1 MTVNLSLLET
11 LTFDDDGF
19 MADPNAWNKDI
30 GEAIANVLEIELTED
45 HWRVIEFARDEYFKN
60 DDAPS
65 LRKITKT
72 LNITTKS
79 LYDMFPGGAAKI
91 AAKIAGL
98 PKPTGCI

>member
-11 LTFDDDGF
+11 LEFDDDGF
-19 MADPNAWNKDI
+19 LADANAWNKEI
-30 GEAIANVLEIELTED
+30 GEAIANVLEIELNEN
-45 HWRVIEFARDEYFKN
+45 HWKVIDFARQEYSAN

-72 LNITTKS
+72 LGISTKE
-79 LYDMFPGGAAKI
+79 LYALFPGGAAKI
-91 AAKIAGL
+91 AAKVAGL

>member
-11 LTFDDDGF
+11 LSFDDDGF
-19 MADPNAWNKDI
+19 MTDHNAWNKEI
-30 GEAIANVLEIELTED
+30 GEAIANVLEIDLTED
-45 HWRVIEFARDEYFKN
+45 HWQVIEFAREEYAKN

-65 LRKITKT
+65 LRRITKT
-72 LNITTKS
+72 LNITTKA

>member
-11 LTFDDDGF
+11 LAFDDDGF
-19 MADPNAWNKDI
+19 MSDANAWNKEI
-30 GEAIANVLEIELTED
+30 GEAIANVLEINMTEG
-45 HWRVIEFARDEYFKN
+45 HWQVIEFAREEYAKN